1 MPPVI
6 TSAIV
11 LATYPYRETSR
22 IVRMATRELGLASA
36 VARGASRPRSRFGAN
51 LQVFTEG
58 TAAILPSRS
67 GDLHTL
73 TQFDAE
79 RVRIGLGEQLD
90 RFASAS
96 LLTEL
101 MLHFS
106 PQARQPESFDLL
118 RDALM
123 ILEAAPALAV
133 EPVAL
138 RSLWRMVAVLG
149 FSPELAGCARCGGD
163 PGTGGACFSPQDGGV
178 LCGRCDRGTVGARL
192 QGEDR
197 EALAAWLDPGAELPV
212 LDDRHLAAHRRLLER
227 YIRYHIGE
235 GAVLPA
241 LTFWATRG
249 WLAA

>member
-1 MPPVI
+1 MPPI
-6 TSAIV
+6 TTSAIV

-22 IVRMATRELGLASA
+22 IVRLATRELGLASA
-36 VARGASRPRSRFGAN
+36 VAKGATRPRSRFGAS

-58 TAAILPSRS
+58 TASILPSRS
-67 GDLHTL
+67 SDLHTL
-73 TQFDAE
+73 TQFEAE
-79 RVRIGLGEQLD
+79 RVRIGLGERLD

-96 LLTEL
+96 LLSEL
-101 MLHFS
+101 MLHFAPS
-106 PQARQPESFDLL
+106 ARQPESYDLL
-118 RDALM
+118 RDALT

-149 FSPELAGCARCGGD
+149 FSPELVGCARCGGD
-163 PGTGGACFSPQDGGV
+163 PGGGAACFSPQDGGI
-178 LCGRCDRGTVGARL
+178 LCPRCARGTVGAGL
-192 QGEDR
+192 QEDDR
-197 EALAAWLDPGAELPV
+197 EALSAWLDPAAELPV

-227 YIRYHIGE
+227 YIRYHIAE

-241 LTFWATRG
+241 LTFWAARG